1 MLFVG
6 CVFLICFVLKYGSD
20 SNVTK
25 QTLYTDTLFNPLQ
38 WWDSMF
44 GKDELLQCNTI
55 DNIVLKIQLNN
66 KGRHFDDTHFRQF
79 KEYLSECVSICSGF
93 TMVRRQ

>member
-1 MLFVG
+1 MLFDEMLSFKTFWRICLFCLFVV
-6 CVFLICFVLKYGSD
+6 VFLYVFVLKYGSD

-25 QTLYTDTLFNPLQ
+25 QTLYTETLFNPLQ

-55 DNIVLKIQLNN
+55 DNIVLKSN
-66 KGRHFDDTHFRQF
+66 
-79 KEYLSECVSICSGF
+79 
-93 TMVRRQ
+93 